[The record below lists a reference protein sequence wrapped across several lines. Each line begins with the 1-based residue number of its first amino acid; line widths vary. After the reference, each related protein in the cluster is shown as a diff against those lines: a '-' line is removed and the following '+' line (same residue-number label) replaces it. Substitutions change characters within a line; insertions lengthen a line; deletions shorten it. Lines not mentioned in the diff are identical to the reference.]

1 MSSWA
6 NRGIPRKR
14 DLSQVPEE
22 FRPTIVPRV
31 EHPQVVLSETFQKE
45 TFNENE
51 IIYPVDDWKAS
62 SFTGYSAKA
71 SVPSFP
77 KPVNAKELIHNEKT
91 YVFVLLRNIQKASD
105 NELWLSAYHSIRQFY
120 TNQIIIIDD
129 NSSINTVNGKLVNTE
144 IIQSEFNGAG
154 ELLPYY
160 YFHKKQWAD
169 TMIFIH
175 DSMVLYRPFT
185 ESELDHEVVFHWHFS
200 NEKSNE
206 QIIKKALSMLSSI
219 GISTLDDYVQN
230 GDWIGCF
237 GGASII
243 DASVNNML
251 QEKYNLSKLTMYVRA
266 RKQRE
271 LVERILGILLSYE
284 KKATSNFGDITAYPR
299 PFESSTLKM
308 STYNIQQA
316 NYNTAILKLWRGR

>member
-31 EHPQVVLSETFQKE
+31 EHPHVVLSETFQKE

-129 NSSINTVNGKLVNTE
+129 NSSNLREV
-144 IIQSEFNGAG
+144 
-154 ELLPYY
+154 LLC
-160 YFHKKQWAD
+160 
-169 TMIFIH
+169 
-175 DSMVLYRPFT
+175 S
-185 ESELDHEVVFHWHFS
+185 
-200 NEKSNE
+200 
-206 QIIKKALSMLSSI
+206 
-219 GISTLDDYVQN
+219 
-230 GDWIGCF
+230 
-237 GGASII
+237 
-243 DASVNNML
+243 
-251 QEKYNLSKLTMYVRA
+251 
-266 RKQRE
+266 
-271 LVERILGILLSYE
+271 
-284 KKATSNFGDITAYPR
+284 
-299 PFESSTLKM
+299 
-308 STYNIQQA
+308 
-316 NYNTAILKLWRGR
+316 